1 MTQTNKKEE
10 TNTAHGDSLP
20 RRRRGPRRAGK
31 PLPHG
36 PLVLGLALTA
46 LVAAGPRAAA
56 QEDGAAAAQEDGAAA
71 AQETAGAAEPD
82 KQTALPAA
90 QDQSGSGKDTARA
103 PQDTSANGTGGEAET
118 PVIAAADILKVP
130 EIVVTPTRFETPAGE
145 VGSSVS
151 VLTAADAER
160 LQKPAVIDAL
170 RTLPGL
176 AITRSG
182 GPGTTSLVRMRGADE
197 GGTLVLFDG
206 IKMNDPADARGAFDF
221 DGLLVNGLDRI
232 EVLRGPQSAL
242 YGSEA
247 MGGVINILSERGK
260 GPPAVSALGEYGT
273 YNTFRQ
279 QASLSG
285 SVDAFSYAANVANFR
300 TDGISAVAPPVGV
313 ERDGAKSTSANGRFG
328 VRLADN
334 LDVDIVT
341 GWMRLDTNF
350 DPSSTMDGPSSL
362 LKNTYFGKVEPKL
375 ALFDGRWENILRVS
389 GMRTERDFDQPPFPP
404 RYTTFNGTRL
414 TLDYQSNVKV
424 DHDDVFTFG
433 AERET
438 EEATSSRSADGVT
451 LLSTSSNK
459 TATNSVF
466 AQYLLGLFD
475 SLYVTAGLRHDNND
489 AFGANTTER
498 VSAAYVVADTD
509 TTIRGSWGTA
519 VKAPTLSQLFDPS
532 FGNPALQPEETTG
545 WDAGI
550 EQRLFG
556 DRVTAGATYF
566 HNDFTNLI
574 QFAFPE
580 GFSNVGKAMAEGV
593 ETVVTVRP
601 DPDWEFQV
609 NYTYT
614 RPKNLITGKD
624 LRRRPRDAVNAS
636 LFYSF
641 IKGGQAGLVF
651 RHYGARFDDDANT
664 TRIAS
669 YSVFDLVASYD
680 VTENLSVFGRI
691 ENVGDERYQ
700 ELARFGTPGR
710 SVFAGASVRF

>member
-1 MTQTNKKEE
+1 V
-10 TNTAHGDSLP
+10 A
-20 RRRRGPRRAGK
+20 A
-31 PLPHG
+31 
-36 PLVLGLALTA
+36 LGLALAA
-46 LVAAGPRAAA
+46 LAWAAPGAAA
-56 QEDGAAAAQEDGAAA
+56 QPNAPATEDADAPAVQDDTAAPAPEANTAPAAGQEQDDSGT
-71 AQETAGAAEPD
+71 ETA
-82 KQTALPAA
+82 PAA
-90 QDQSGSGKDTARA
+90 RNKSADGT
-103 PQDTSANGTGGEAET
+103 ANG
-118 PVIAAADILKVP
+118 ADGHRASGAVNLADVLKVP
-130 EIVVTPTRFETPAGE
+130 EIVVTPTRFAIPAGE
-145 VGSSVS
+145 VGSSIS
-151 VLTAADAER
+151 VLTAPEIER
-160 LQKPAVIDAL
+160 LQTPSVIDAL

-176 AITRSG
+176 AVTRSG

-197 GGTLVLFDG
+197 GGTMVLFDG

-221 DGLLVNGLDRI
+221 DSLLVNGVNRI

-242 YGSEA
+242 YGSDA
-247 MGGVINILSERGK
+247 MGGVIDILSETGK
-260 GPPAVSALGEYGT
+260 GPPSVSAMADYGS

-285 SVDAFSYAANVANFR
+285 SEDAFSYAVNVANFR

-313 ERDGAKSTSANGRFG
+313 EKDGAKNTSANGHFG

-334 LDVDIVT
+334 LDVDIVG
-341 GWMRLDTNF
+341 GWIRLDADF
-350 DPSSTMDGPSSL
+350 DPTSTMDGPSNE
-362 LKNTYFGKVEPKL
+362 LKNTYFGKVEPRL
-375 ALFDGRWENILRVS
+375 TLFDGRWENILRVS

-404 RYTTFNGTRL
+404 RYTTFNGTRY

-433 AERET
+433 LERET
-438 EEATSSRSADGVT
+438 EEATSSRSPDGVT
-451 LLSTSSNK
+451 LVSTSSNK
-459 TATNSVF
+459 TVTNSVF

-475 SLYVTAGLRHDNND
+475 SLYVTAGLRHDDND
-489 AFGANTTER
+489 AFGGNTTER
-498 VSAAYVVADTD
+498 VSAAYVVPDTG
-509 TTIRGSWGTA
+509 TTFRGSWGTA

-532 FGNPALQPEETTG
+532 FGNPALRPEETTG
-545 WDAGI
+545 WDAGL
-550 EQRLFG
+550 EQKLWRDL
-556 DRVTAGATYF
+556 VSAGVTYF

-601 DPDWEFQV
+601 DPDWQFQV

-641 IKGGQAGLVF
+641 VKGGQAGLVF

-664 TRIAS
+664 TRVAS

-680 VTENLSVFGRI
+680 VTDNVSVFGRI

-700 ELARFGTPGR
+700 ELAHFNTPGR
-710 SVFAGASVRF
+710 SIYAGASVRF